1 MIRILFLKYFVFSLS
16 FFSLYQS
23 QTIIKKDANWSKD
36 LVLRESVTI
45 DSGATLTIQSG
56 VTISLE
62 YIDADTNNIGDISI
76 KVLGVLNIK
85 GSINSPVVFKPLR
98 NTNKNTH
105 WQGISFLNSSRPS
118 KINYLELYNVHTGLS
133 IHSEIKVKG
142 LTINRSEKH
151 GVFINSVADNVIDLR
166 NVNIVNS
173 KEAGF
178 FLEKGNVSVNWFT
191 ISKCDGSGLVVNKEG
206 VINLK
211 NFKIIENKD
220 NGLSNY
226 GTLTMYNGIINKN
239 RHGILSSSGM
249 LVFTKGEISKNRV
262 NGLLIGGN
270 TQVVIENISIDSN
283 GGYALETTDWGQK
296 SFNSR
301 WEKSQN
307 NPSVKLNKCNVIN
320 NYKTVVLDEYRYN
333 NIWNDWDDIEYSGNG
348 WVDNWEETQN
358 REIPFGV
365 LAWIG
370 FNYNSNDG
378 GSSFSWQPCTGK
390 SIYSSIF
397 EVTNSRGLA
406 LTYLPAPFQCSWN
419 PLAGQNSDKW
429 NYYGQYTG
437 VIDSSNSYKDWTIKK
452 DRIPASNIYSL
463 NQYFHN
469 AYFPGDDSGFVVKP
483 SITDFVLSFYHGGTE
498 ISSYSDNNYV
508 NVDFNYWGSNI
519 PNDAYLNQHGNHML
533 LNINNK
539 DDKYI
544 EDASSSLKKDKTIS
558 IFNPVMNLSYQDI
571 KNLDISWSTSGWIPL
586 IDIHISVDSGKTW
599 EVIDKG
605 LINDGKYEWWNNLI
619 VGEKFY
625 LKLSDSNEPSINS
638 VVGPCNVIE
647 NITPILNL
655 DKKYL
660 NFITGKNQLQFSI
673 NNNGGGI
680 LEWHLEPNA
689 NWLVIDRYNGSTK
702 KRSTCNVTIKRIGL
716 VTGDYDA
723 KIVIKSNGGNKDLN
737 VKMIVAAPT
746 LYVDTK
752 YLGFD
757 STRSSHSFNLKNYG
771 GGNLLWNIQ
780 SDQDWVIINPPKG
793 STRTGTSIKVN
804 LNRSMLN
811 SGFNE
816 TLLNINT
823 NAGTKVI
830 KVSAYGTA
838 NVPDTLKT
846 DFTPWHWMYDYS
858 VY

>member
-1 MIRILFLKYFVFSLS
+1 MIRILFLKCFFFSLS
-16 FFSLYQS
+16 FFSLCLS
-23 QTIIKKDANWSKD
+23 QIVIKKDTNWSKD
-36 LVLRESVTI
+36 LVLRESIVI
-45 DSGATLTIQSG
+45 DDGATLTIQPG
-56 VTISLE
+56 TTISID
-62 YIDADTNNIGDISI
+62 YVDADTNDIGDVSI
-76 KVLGVLNIK
+76 KVLGVLNVN

-98 NTNKNTH
+98 NNNKKTH
-105 WQGISFLNSSRPS
+105 WQGISFLNKSAPS
-118 KINYLELYNVHTGLS
+118 KINFLELYHVYIGLD
-133 IHSEIKVKG
+133 IHSEIKVEG
-142 LTINRSEKH
+142 LTINKSEKH
-151 GVFINSVADNVIDLR
+151 GVFINSTANDFINLR
-166 NVNIVNS
+166 NININHS
-173 KEAGF
+173 KETGIY
-178 FLEKGNVSVNWFT
+178 LEKGNVSVNWCV
-191 ISKCDGSGLVVNKEG
+191 ISKCDGNGLIINKEG
-206 VINLK
+206 VMNLK
-211 NFKIIENKD
+211 NFNIADNKD

-239 RHGILSSSGM
+239 RHGVLSPSGM
-249 LVFTKGEISKNRV
+249 LVFTNGEISHNRV

-270 TQVVIENISIDSN
+270 TQVVMENISIDSN
-283 GGYALETTDWGQK
+283 GGYGIETTDWSQA
-296 SFNSR
+296 SFNSK
-301 WEKSQN
+301 WKNNQN
-307 NPSVKLNKCNVIN
+307 DPSVKINKSNIIN
-320 NYKTVVLDEYRYN
+320 NYRSVVLDEYRYN
-333 NIWNDWDDIEYSGNG
+333 NIWDNWDNVEYSGNG
-348 WVDNWEETQN
+348 WVEHWKESQK

-378 GSSFSWQPCTGK
+378 GSSFSWQPCTGQ

-397 EVTNSRGLA
+397 DITNSRGLA

-419 PLAGQNSDKW
+419 PLAGQNSNKW
-429 NYYGQYTG
+429 NQYGQYTG

-452 DRIPASNIYSL
+452 GRIPATKVYNL
-463 NQYFHN
+463 NQYFYN

-483 SITDFVLSFYHGGTE
+483 SIKDFVLSFYHGGSE
-498 ISSYSDNNYV
+498 ISSYSDNNYIDI
-508 NVDFNYWGSNI
+508 DFNHWGSNI
-519 PNDAYLNQHGNHML
+519 PEHAFINQYGNHMF

-539 DDKYI
+539 KDKYI
-544 EDASSSLKKDKTIS
+544 EDANSSLKKDKTIS
-558 IFNPVMNLSYQDI
+558 IFNPVKNLNYQDI
-571 KNLDISWSTSGWIPL
+571 KYYDISWSSSGWIPL
-586 IDIHISVDSGKTW
+586 IDIHLSVDNGKTW

-647 NITPILNL
+647 NTTPILST
-655 DKKYL
+655 DKDHL
-660 NFITGKNQLQFSI
+660 NFITGIDQLQFSI
-673 NNNGGGI
+673 KNNGGGV

-689 NWLVIDRYNGSTK
+689 NWLVVDRYSGSAK
-702 KRSTCNVTIKRIGL
+702 KRSICNVSIKRIGL
-716 VTGDYDA
+716 ITGDYDA
-723 KIVIKSNGGNKDLN
+723 KIAIKSNGGDKDLN

-780 SDQDWVIINPPKG
+780 SDQDWVIVSPPKG
-793 STRTGTSIKVN
+793 STRTGASIKIN
-804 LNRSMLN
+804 LDRSMLN
-811 SGFNE
+811 SGLNE
-816 TLLNINT
+816 TFLNIKT
-823 NAGTKVI
+823 NAGTKII

-838 NVPDTLKT
+838 NIPDTLKT